1 MRLPREAKLCQYGM
15 TSRVRVAVEDEND
28 PDWTMRN
35 KPLREQMLPVGD
47 AEYDALVRQQDP
59 EAQEPW
65 AYAVSAFKRMG
76 GCVPQAVPPEGWQV
90 LLLYEALTRWGAA
103 GNRDEAAQA
112 ARHFTQSAN
121 LVAVHPVVQHLMAQ
135 YPCIV
140 KTMQQRVF
148 ETFMYDPRTWF
159 SPGEGHD
166 ICGFQAQDPDDVPPE
181 YYLEMIEFPYS
192 LKESLKEHGYTDVQ
206 MTAEAGEPDC
216 YRLNMRRENNALDAV
231 GVRQQ
236 LGQIVSEIPATRE
249 FRIMWRVLQSQSVAI
264 VQGAEIA
271 AAIRVK
277 HFLGNRGNNG

>member
-1 MRLPREAKLCQYGM
+1 MPFPPQVLTFEEQADFEVQVGQEDPNALGPGQDRNWWAWA
-15 TSRVRVAVEDEND
+15 VAAF
-28 PDWTMRN
+28 RYAGGN
-35 KPLREQMLPVGD
+35 KPE
-47 AEYDALVRQQDP
+47 
-59 EAQEPW
+59 
-65 AYAVSAFKRMG
+65 S
-76 GCVPQAVPPEGWQV
+76 PEGADCWRICH
-90 LLLYEALTRWGAA
+90 LYSS
-103 GNRDEAAQA
+103 DEFILAKQ
-112 ARHFTQSAN
+112 RYHFTQSAN